1 MKVFHRSSGPQ
12 LSFEEASRIL
22 ERAFEANEMENNS
35 IPLEV
40 LASYSSYRKE
50 RFTLQRTI
58 LVIIMML
65 FILLPLLFIPA
76 AFTVN
81 MDETPGR
88 NFNPVYRLTVDS
100 LMLVDRVSASIDGF
114 NIPVYEVDSHIYS
127 LEPSRNG
134 EMEVTVTLIN
144 RQTLTQYVKVTGVDR
159 EVPTA
164 LSCSKEGDELH
175 LYLSDDGSGI
185 DFSGIEALDLEGNEI
200 KVISVDEEAGRVT
213 LPAVSDTIN
222 VYVTERGLGERLAI
236 QIDTSVPEI
245 KNVPLHCYDP
255 FHIVFSGRN
264 PDGYHISVVIL
275 RMDPRVEDNVVFY

>member
-58 LVIIMML
+58 LVIIKML

-200 KVISVDEEAGRVT
+200 EVIDVDEEAGRVT

-222 VYVTERGLGERLAI
+222 VYVTDQAGNKLQL
-236 QIDTSVPEI
+236 
-245 KNVPLHCYDP
+245 
-255 FHIVFSGRN
+255 
-264 PDGYHISVVIL
+264 IL
-275 RMDPRVEDNVVFY
+275 TIGF

>member
-88 NFNPVYRLTVDS
+88 NFNPV
-100 LMLVDRVSASIDGF
+100 
-114 NIPVYEVDSHIYS
+114 
-127 LEPSRNG
+127 SRN
-134 EMEVTVTLIN
+134 VA
-144 RQTLTQYVKVTGVDR
+144 R
-159 EVPTA
+159 
-164 LSCSKEGDELH
+164 H
-175 LYLSDDGSGI
+175 L
-185 DFSGIEALDLEGNEI
+185 
-200 KVISVDEEAGRVT
+200 
-213 LPAVSDTIN
+213 
-222 VYVTERGLGERLAI
+222 
-236 QIDTSVPEI
+236 
-245 KNVPLHCYDP
+245 
-255 FHIVFSGRN
+255 
-264 PDGYHISVVIL
+264 
-275 RMDPRVEDNVVFY
+275 

>member
-1 MKVFHRSSGPQ
+1 MKVFQKSSAPQ
-12 LSFEEASRIL
+12 LSYEAASRIL

-58 LVIIMML
+58 LVVIMTL

-81 MDETPGR
+81 VDETLGR
-88 NFNPVYRLTVDS
+88 NFNPIYKLTVDS
-100 LMLVDRVSASIDGF
+100 MMLVDRVSATIDGF
-114 NIPVYEVDSHIYS
+114 NIPVYEVDSHVYS
-127 LEPSRNG
+127 IEPSRNG

-144 RQTLTQYVKVTGVDR
+144 KQTVTQRVDVTGVDR

-164 LSCSKEGDELH
+164 DSCSKEGDELH
-175 LYLSDDGSGI
+175 LYLSDSGSGV
-185 DFSGIEALDLEGNEI
+185 DYSKIEAYDLDGNMIEPSA
-200 KVISVDEEAGRVT
+200 VNEQTGCVT

-222 VYVTERGLGERLAI
+222 VYVADLAGNKL
-236 QIDTSVPEI
+236 Q
-245 KNVPLHCYDP
+245 L
-255 FHIVFSGRN
+255 
-264 PDGYHISVVIL
+264 IL
-275 RMDPRVEDNVVFY
+275 TIG